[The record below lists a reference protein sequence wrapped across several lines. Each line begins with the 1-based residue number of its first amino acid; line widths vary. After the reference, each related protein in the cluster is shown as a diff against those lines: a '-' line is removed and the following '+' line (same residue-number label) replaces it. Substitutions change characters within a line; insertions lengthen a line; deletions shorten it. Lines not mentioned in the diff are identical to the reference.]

1 MRKEGWESGNVGG
14 CSERL
19 NHVEV
24 EECDGPPHSFRL
36 PDQFVEV
43 EIRNFFGKPGVE
55 GVNGFTHNL
64 LDEGDGVLEVLLH
77 EGFVVGDVRVI
88 RNHVGP

>member
-14 CSERL
+14 CSETL

-36 PDQFVEV
+36 SDQYVEV
-43 EIRNFFGKPGVE
+43 EIRNLG
-55 GVNGFTHNL
+55 
-64 LDEGDGVLEVLLH
+64 
-77 EGFVVGDVRVI
+77 
-88 RNHVGP
+88 